1 MSEANDWKTTLN
13 LPQTAF
19 PMKANLPDS
28 EPKRLSEWKSRKL
41 YARVRETISS
51 QGEIDAGVVLPGERQ
66 FMI

>member
-1 MSEANDWKTTLN
+1 MTRTPLHVGA
-13 LPQTAF
+13 TA
-19 PMKANLPDS
+19 PDFT
-28 EPKRLSEWKSRKL
+28 PV